1 MKSLTIA
8 ESDNILISGLSTVNS
23 EGFHIS
29 IFGSN
34 GVTVQGAKITALSN
48 SPNTDG
54 IHIQMSSDV
63 IVTSSSIKTGDD
75 CTSIGEGTS
84 NVWIEKINCGTS
96 HGIRALTNG
105 SEQRIEKRHRR
116 GLGSDRRVKDR
127 PCGAEKIGANVR
139 AIWDW
144 DRSLERTRRKR
155 RREEGGESESS
166 SSRGG
171 GELELGEEGVRE
183 RRGRRRGRVR
193 GSGIGLGSGEGE
205 G

>member
-1 MKSLTIA
+1 MSLTIA
-8 ESDNILISGLSTVNS
+8 ESNNILISGLSTVNS

-96 HGIRALTNG
+96 HGISSYQWIGATNREAAPSRARIG
-105 SEQRIEKRHRR
+105 SPGQGSSLRGREDRGECESDL
-116 GLGSDRRVKDR
+116 GLGSELGEDAEEERRGR
-127 PCGAEKIGANVR
+127 GRRGRELELARRGR
-139 AIWDW
+139 A
-144 DRSLERTRRKR
+144 RAR
-155 RREEGGESESS
+155 
-166 SSRGG
+166 RGG
-171 GELELGEEGVRE
+171 GEGEK
-183 RRGRRRGRVR
+183 
-193 GSGIGLGSGEGE
+193 GSTQGTGAGKWDWVGFG
-205 G
+205 